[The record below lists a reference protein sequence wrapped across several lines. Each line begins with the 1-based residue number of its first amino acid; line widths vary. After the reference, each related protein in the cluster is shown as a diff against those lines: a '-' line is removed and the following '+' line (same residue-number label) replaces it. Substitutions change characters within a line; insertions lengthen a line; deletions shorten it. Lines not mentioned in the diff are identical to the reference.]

1 MLSEKLLSRLG
12 NYLILTV
19 VILLVGLINS
29 DGSTRGFPFPWIDY
43 SGHILPQ
50 YFIPSVIAIAA
61 VVTGGDILAKMY
73 ILIKEPRLIVN
84 TREPSDMRS
93 YGDTIEMANPEPE
106 IIITESETSADGI
119 DILPDDDM
127 IEKAER
133 KMLNRIP
140 VKKGESKDT
149 KKDNSFPVVGALV
162 IGSIILSMALSFF
175 GSSWEDDNSLD
186 FFEDDEIV
194 LDADSGYGSI
204 EEAVSYSAEQLF
216 ESLQYEDYDYFED
229 FASYEEA
236 EEILE
241 LTDWSDLDYEEIS
254 SYISEEDVIAL
265 YKYAVIDSYGNSYLL
280 AAYMDIGENIEGYE
294 CTMSGVAVISETD
307 LDESRNKVADE
318 KNLTQEE
325 YENYFMNKIT
335 NVGNISI
342 NEEHILFWDYDGQ
355 NLTGLE
361 V

>member
-12 NYLILTV
+12 NYLILTA
-19 VILLVGLINS
+19 VIMLAGLIKS
-29 DGSTRGFPFPWIDY
+29 DGLTRGFPFPWLDY

-50 YFIPSVIAIAA
+50 CFIPSVIVIAA
-61 VVTGGDILAKMY
+61 VVAGGDILAKMY

-84 TREPSDMRS
+84 TREPADMRT

-106 IIITESETSADGI
+106 IIVTESETSADGI

-133 KMLNRIP
+133 KMLNHIP
-140 VKKGESKDT
+140 VKKGKSKDT

-175 GSSWEDDNSLD
+175 ESSWEDDNSLD
-186 FFEDDEIV
+186 FLEDDEIV
-194 LDADSGYGSI
+194 LDADSGYDSI
-204 EEAVSYSAEQLF
+204 EEAATHSCEQMF
-216 ESLQYEDYDYFED
+216 ESLQYGDYDYFED
-229 FASYEEA
+229 FSSYEEA
-236 EEILE
+236 EEIQE
-241 LTDWSDLDYEEIS
+241 LTYWSDLEYDEIY
-254 SYISEEDVIAL
+254 SYISEEDGFAL
-265 YKYAVIDSYGNSYLL
+265 YKYVVSDNDGNKYLL
-280 AAYMDIGENIEGYE
+280 AAYMDIGESNEGYE

-307 LDESRNKVADE
+307 LDDGLNKVADD
-318 KNLTQEE
+318 NNITWEE
-325 YENYFMNKIT
+325 YENYFMDKIT
-335 NVGNISI
+335 NVGSI
-342 NEEHILFWDYDGQ
+342 AVNEVHILFWDYDGQ